1 MTSGVRP
8 GRVLLIIVCVL
19 TGLWLV
25 LPTLVAVPVSFT
37 AVRSFALPAQGLSL
51 DWYVNFFTDRR
62 WLGALGTSL
71 LVATLTALVATTV
84 GTLAA
89 LGLDRAGFRGRGVV
103 AAVLLTPAIVPVILV
118 GLGIF
123 YVFLRWNLAG
133 TIAGLVLAH
142 TVIGIPLVVRSVAA
156 SLASHDRRLEQ
167 AAASLGA
174 SPAAVQRQ
182 VTFPLILPGVLAG
195 AVFAFITSFD
205 EVVISIFLTSP
216 ATQTLPVLMFNA
228 VTREL
233 DPTIAAAS
241 SVILVFTTVLIFIG
255 LRLGSREVTTRAL

>member
-1 MTSGVRP
+1 MTRVRP
-8 GRVLLIIVCVL
+8 GRIALVVACVL

-25 LPTLVAVPVSFT
+25 LPTLVAIPVSFT
-37 AVRSFALPAQGLSL
+37 AVRSFALPSHGLSL
-51 DWYVNFFTDRR
+51 EWYTNFFTDRR
-62 WLGALGTSL
+62 WLNALGTSV
-71 LVATLTALVATTV
+71 LVATLTAVVATAL

-89 LGLDRAGFRGRGVV
+89 LALDRAGFRGRGVI
-103 AAVLLTPAIVPVILV
+103 AALLLTPAIVPVILV

-133 TIAGLVLAH
+133 TVTGLVLAH
-142 TVIGIPLVVRSVAA
+142 SVIAIPLVVRSVTA
-156 SLASHDRRLEQ
+156 SLASHDRGLEQ
-167 AAASLGA
+167 AAANLGA

-182 VTFPLILPGVLAG
+182 ITLPLILPGVLAG

-241 SVILVFTTVLIFIG
+241 SVILAFTTVLILIG
-255 LRLGSREVTTRAL
+255 LRLGSREMTTRAI